1 VSDAT
6 NQSEFHFVFAFSE
19 HELRAFRKSKATLF
33 ARGDTNHTAI
43 GLLGAA
49 PIAIGLLVLGAFK
62 VGFIAPAT
70 LRAVLV
76 TAFGAFTAGV
86 AGHYFLVKRHLRKLD
101 ASGERSWRGT
111 WNFSFDDGG
120 VHYKNERVDVHLTWR
135 AIDAVHDLR
144 TFVLV
149 THGRGALPIPSRVF
163 TDDAA
168 RLAFVAA
175 VAARIKQQQRVL
187 KGRAE
192 AELQVNKKIERI

>member
-6 NQSEFHFVFAFSE
+6 DQSEFHFVFAFSE
-19 HELRAFRKSKATLF
+19 DEFRAFRKSKATLF
-33 ARGDTNHTAI
+33 ARGDTNHTVF

-49 PIAIGLLVLGAFK
+49 PIAIGLLALGAFK
-62 VGFIAPAT
+62 VGFIAPTT

-101 ASGERSWRGT
+101 ASGERLLRGT
-111 WNFSFDDGG
+111 WSFSFDDGG
-120 VHYKNERVDVHLTWR
+120 VHYKNEWVDIHLTWR
-135 AIDAVHDLR
+135 AIDAVQDLR

-149 THGRGALPIPSRVF
+149 RHGRGALPIPSRVF

-168 RLAFVAA
+168 RLAFVDA
-175 VAARIKQQQRVL
+175 VAARIKAAAKSAQGL
-187 KGRAE
+187 G
-192 AELQVNKKIERI
+192 